1 MQWDRVAHKDNF
13 VQNRIL
19 YVERIQK
26 YKHHAFLDFKQYVW
40 CHASDGDK
48 HKRVIPTCGSIVST
62 ANHQNY

>member
-1 MQWDRVAHKDNF
+1 M
-13 VQNRIL
+13 
-19 YVERIQK
+19 QK

-48 HKRVIPTCGSIVST
+48 HKRDIPTCGSIVST